1 LNSGI
6 SLYKSLREVFI
17 YLSIFWGSL
26 QAMRPYFI
34 SSSKS
39 ATKMRLCLDS
49 SFAREGK
56 GEIFGVPTQ
65 EKSNKKLGWQKF
77 G

>member
-1 LNSGI
+1 M
-6 SLYKSLREVFI
+6 
-17 YLSIFWGSL
+17 GSV